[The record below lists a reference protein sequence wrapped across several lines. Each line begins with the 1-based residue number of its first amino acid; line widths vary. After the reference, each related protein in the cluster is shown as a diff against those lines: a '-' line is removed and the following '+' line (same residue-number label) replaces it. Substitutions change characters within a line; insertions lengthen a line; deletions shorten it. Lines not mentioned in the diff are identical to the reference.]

1 MHHPLENKQLTG
13 GKNMK
18 AELKISGI
26 HCKSCIALIKMNI
39 NELKGIKKIENKNG
53 NDTITVEFNDKET
66 KTREIIKSIEKD
78 GYKVESIK
86 ETK

>member
-1 MHHPLENKQLTG
+1 
-13 GKNMK
+13 MK